1 MQFQN
6 NNYMKNLFYIALGGV
21 AAYLL
26 TKRVK
31 NGGYGDI
38 ARQIIEDV
46 EDGLFSAKIA
56 RVDDRCY
63 VIIKQGDFF
72 TAVGIP
78 VETYLELQSE
88 RAKREG
94 ITFATDEEIYQVRDY
109 IR

>member
-1 MQFQN
+1 
-6 NNYMKNLFYIALGGV
+6 MKNLFYIALGAVG
-21 AAYLL
+21 AYLL
-26 TKRVK
+26 TKRVN

-46 EDGLFSAKIA
+46 EDGLFSASIA

-63 VIIKQGDFF
+63 VIIKNGTYL

-78 VETYLELQSE
+78 VEAYIELQTE

-94 ITFATDEEIYQVRDY
+94 ITFATDEELYQVRDY